1 MISVIMPS
9 YLGEYKRAAKDRDK
23 KIVRAIRSVR
33 EQTFED
39 WELIIIA
46 DGCNKTVEIVQ
57 NINDLY
63 NDKRIKLLYID
74 KQTQWSGTV
83 RNTGLD
89 EAKGDYACYLDVDDA
104 FSPDHLSGIAIY
116 NKKDWYWFDD
126 YVWNGKEFRHRKCS
140 INKVGKCGTSNLM
153 HRPGLARWNERD
165 NYAHD
170 WKFIANLRKASG
182 SYEYIRAGEYLV
194 CHIPGRFDI

>member
-9 YLGEYKRAAKDRDK
+9 YLGEYKRAAKDRDR
-23 KIVRAIRSVR
+23 KIVRAINSVR
-33 EQTFED
+33 GQTFED
-39 WELIIIA
+39 WELIVVA
-46 DGCNKTVEIVQ
+46 DGCNKTVDIVQ
-57 NINDLY
+57 NLSYLY

-74 KQTQWSGTV
+74 KQTQWSGTP
-83 RNTGLD
+83 RNEGLNGS
-89 EAKGDYACYLDVDDA
+89 KGDYACYLDIDDA
-104 FSPDHLSGIAIY
+104 FSPGHLEGIAKF

-126 YVWNGKEFRHRKCS
+126 YVWSGKEFRHCKRN

-153 HRPGLARWNERD
+153 HRPGLARWNTKD

-182 SYEYIRAGEYLV
+182 DYEYIRAGEYLI
-194 CHIPGRFDI
+194 CHVPGRFDI